1 MRVYEIAKEAGVSS
15 KEILTLL
22 RSFGVKL
29 SSHMAVVPEKNI
41 VDLKNVL
48 NKSKKSDEKDIKK
61 VYTKKDVS
69 LDSKKIN
76 IKKSNISSRELEE
89 KNKKKAE
96 NKDFKEKNYQDK
108 EKLITEKSVEQQHAK
123 KSYKP
128 FNLRY
133 EQDVAKHIKKEITQI
148 VIDKSLPLFEVAK
161 LMGKSSGD
169 LILAL
174 LKKGQVCNRNNLLS
188 VDIIE
193 MLGAQFNIAVI
204 SNKASKDFSY
214 NKASEIKKS
223 EKGIVRWPIV
233 VVMGHVDH
241 GKTTLLDFVR
251 KMNTVAKE
259 KGGITQHLG
268 AYEVDSQH
276 GKIIFLDTPGHEAFS
291 YLRSRGTKITD
302 IAVLVVA
309 VDDGVKPQTVEAIK
323 HARQAEVPIIVAI
336 NKIDKAEGSAAIQTV
351 KRQLAEQNVV
361 VEDWGGDVVCV
372 PISAKTG
379 QGVNELLEMIVLQS
393 QMMDLKTDPKKSAKA
408 FILESKIEKGFG
420 PVATIICLEG
430 ILRQGDYFVC
440 GSSTGK
446 VRLLINSFGQRVSQ
460 VGASIPVK
468 VVGFD
473 KFAEIGD
480 WLTVVSKDDYFKA
493 KSSKEGVSDNFINQL
508 VSIIPS
514 ADNQEQINLI
524 IKSDTRGSKEAIEG
538 SIIKLSKKFKKDY
551 PSLYMVYSGIGDI
564 SEKDIELAINT
575 NSYVLGF
582 SVKIEK
588 NAISFVKDKKVK
600 IELFDIIYRMMEFLQ
615 ELLDKHKKIE
625 KVWTKVGEAF
635 VKKVFNIK
643 KIGIVAGCDI
653 KDGVCSRN
661 NKVVCLRNNK
671 VVGEGKIVSLQREGK
686 VVKEVHSGYECGFV
700 CDTFQDWQEGDVVN
714 CFTLVEKAKS
724 EKIK

>member
-1 MRVYEIAKEAGVSS
+1 
-15 KEILTLL
+15 
-22 RSFGVKL
+22 
-29 SSHMAVVPEKNI
+29 
-41 VDLKNVL
+41 
-48 NKSKKSDEKDIKK
+48 
-61 VYTKKDVS
+61 
-69 LDSKKIN
+69 
-76 IKKSNISSRELEE
+76 
-89 KNKKKAE
+89 
-96 NKDFKEKNYQDK
+96 
-108 EKLITEKSVEQQHAK
+108 
-123 KSYKP
+123 
-128 FNLRY
+128 
-133 EQDVAKHIKKEITQI
+133 
-148 VIDKSLPLFEVAK
+148 
-161 LMGKSSGD
+161 
-169 LILAL
+169 
-174 LKKGQVCNRNNLLS
+174 
-188 VDIIE
+188 
-193 MLGAQFNIAVI
+193 
-204 SNKASKDFSY
+204 
-214 NKASEIKKS
+214 
-223 EKGIVRWPIV
+223 
-233 VVMGHVDH
+233 
-241 GKTTLLDFVR
+241 
-251 KMNTVAKE
+251 
-259 KGGITQHLG
+259 
-268 AYEVDSQH
+268 
-276 GKIIFLDTPGHEAFS
+276 
-291 YLRSRGTKITD
+291 
-302 IAVLVVA
+302 
-309 VDDGVKPQTVEAIK
+309 
-323 HARQAEVPIIVAI
+323 
-336 NKIDKAEGSAAIQTV
+336 
-351 KRQLAEQNVV
+351 
-361 VEDWGGDVVCV
+361 
-372 PISAKTG
+372 
-379 QGVNELLEMIVLQS
+379 
-393 QMMDLKTDPKKSAKA
+393 MDLKTDPKKSAKA

-514 ADNQEQINLI
+514 EDNQEQINLI

-582 SVKIEK
+582 SVKVEK